1 MPDAESDR
9 SGLER
14 VWHDLGVLGLDF
26 SLDTSPPELA
36 QLNVG
41 TTGGL
46 LSVAG
51 RRLGLIGAELLA
63 SADDQATMLA
73 DQTQDLVNEEL
84 GPAGVTWPSC
94 PRHPHHPMV
103 VVSTGEAGETAWWA
117 CPADQAIQVPI
128 GQLVHQPFP

>member
-1 MPDAESDR
+1 MPDAHSDR
-9 SGLER
+9 SGLDR

-26 SLDTSPPELA
+26 SLDTSPPVLA
-36 QLNVG
+36 QLNTG

-51 RRLGLIGAELLA
+51 RRLGLIGADPSW
-63 SADDQATMLA
+63 SADAQAFMLA

-84 GPAGVTWPSC
+84 GPAGVTWPRC

-103 VVSTGEAGETAWWA
+103 VVSTGEAVENASWA
-117 CPADQAIQVPI
+117 CPADHSIQVPI
-128 GQLVHQPFP
+128 GQLVHQPSP